1 MNPQA
6 KLFQHDMRPVYR
18 ALPSRPEWTRVKQ
31 PVPSSMERGVGDTFA
46 ITMTH
51 KVDSPASDTLYFA
64 FTYPNLYADCMA
76 KLAWLD
82 ELYGQPVAQ
91 IAPPAAPPVPPAALP
106 PVVVASLP
114 PDPCTWFAKG
124 VLSQREGATV
134 AGDGAQADADVA
146 RERPDLGALR
156 HAARKA
162 AVEAGMSAP
171 LTAPPPPPPPPA
183 PAPPPPPPAHPGAS
197 PRDRAPSRAPPAP
210 PDPWAWLTK
219 CLRARDGAEAVQG
232 AEAVEG
238 AAVEGA
244 ATERDGALASA
255 VASAPAATDG
265 ISGDAPSTHDVEER
279 GGVAKVVSSS
289 GGSEASVKRNVAPRS
304 RLEVVAEIGAA
315 AACSAAKLLPATP
328 APNLYYRRELLCRSL
343 EGRRIDLIT
352 ITGTNGLPEPWDA
365 TEPEAPLPAPLL
377 PEASSRDGY
386 PRPHAFPNRPVVLVS
401 ARVHPGETPA
411 SHVLDGLLAFLVR
424 TDDPRAA
431 ALRERFVFKLIP
443 MLNPDGVY
451 RGHYRTDT
459 RGVNLNRVYLEAS
472 AAEHPSIHA
481 CCAVVQQLHKR
492 GALHLFV
499 DCHAHAGKRG
509 CFLYGNLGNSFD
521 ELTRAGLFAKLVSLN
536 TLWLDFAA
544 CQWFESE
551 RMEGSARA
559 AVYKHTGLPT
569 VYTLECNYDSGIS
582 MNELPKKYTGELLES
597 AEMSSCP
604 MTPEAP
610 RNTTV
615 SHKYDEACYQE
626 IGKALA
632 LAVLDMAAAN
642 PASRLGPRDSWED
655 TSEETVRYYYKGL
668 AKTRGAI
675 RQWAEVQL
683 TSAAKRRANI
693 RPRSQSRKGNGGG
706 DEEEDP
712 EDLEPDID
720 ADDEGE

>member
-1 MNPQA
+1 
-6 KLFQHDMRPVYR
+6 
-18 ALPSRPEWTRVKQ
+18 
-31 PVPSSMERGVGDTFA
+31 
-46 ITMTH
+46 
-51 KVDSPASDTLYFA
+51 
-64 FTYPNLYADCMA
+64 
-76 KLAWLD
+76 
-82 ELYGQPVAQ
+82 
-91 IAPPAAPPVPPAALP
+91 
-106 PVVVASLP
+106 
-114 PDPCTWFAKG
+114 
-124 VLSQREGATV
+124 
-134 AGDGAQADADVA
+134 
-146 RERPDLGALR
+146 
-156 HAARKA
+156 
-162 AVEAGMSAP
+162 
-171 LTAPPPPPPPPA
+171 
-183 PAPPPPPPAHPGAS
+183 
-197 PRDRAPSRAPPAP
+197 
-210 PDPWAWLTK
+210 
-219 CLRARDGAEAVQG
+219 
-232 AEAVEG
+232 VEG

-244 ATERDGALASA
+244 ATERNGALASA

-265 ISGDAPSTHDVEER
+265 ISGDAPSTNAVDER

-289 GGSEASVKRNVAPRS
+289 GGSETAVKRNVAPRS
-304 RLEVVAEIGAA
+304 QLEVVAEIGTAA
-315 AACSAAKLLPATP
+315 AYSAAKLLPATP

-352 ITGTNGLPEPWDA
+352 ITGTNGLPEA
-365 TEPEAPLPAPLL
+365 EPEAPLPAPLL
-377 PEASSRDGY
+377 PEASSRDGHA
-386 PRPHAFPNRPVVLVS
+386 RPHAFPNKPVVLVS

-443 MLNPDGVY
+443 MLNPDGVF

-481 CCAVVQQLHKR
+481 CCAVVQQLHER

-509 CFLYGNLGNSFD
+509 CFLYGNLGSSFD

-544 CQWFESE
+544 CQWFDSQ

-604 MTPEAP
+604 MSPEAP
-610 RNTTV
+610 RNTSV

-675 RQWAEVQL
+675 RQWAEMQL
-683 TSAAKRRANI
+683 TSAAKRRANT

-706 DEEEDP
+706 DDEEDP